1 MRPQQQRGS
10 WRERPLVVLH
20 VHLVRRSDFHERRAA
35 ALEDVGQPEASA
47 DLDELAARDHD
58 FATLRERIEN
68 EENRGRAVIDRQ
80 RVLRARE
87 FAQRAG
93 HASVTR
99 TAFARF
105 QIVFEIRIAGADVR
119 DGGQRL
125 GGQRRASQFVWTM
138 TPVALIARIKVARR

>member
-1 MRPQQQRGS
+1 MDASAAAAGS
-10 WRERPLVVLH
+10 WRERPLVVLTYT
-20 VHLVRRSDFHERRAA
+20 LSSFDFHERRAA

-93 HASVTR
+93 HASVTQPR
-99 TAFARF
+99 SPASRSYSRF
-105 QIVFEIRIAGADVR
+105 E
-119 DGGQRL
+119 
-125 GGQRRASQFVWTM
+125 
-138 TPVALIARIKVARR
+138 